1 MAGLAPIRQ
10 VVGRGVVI
18 HGDDIDT
25 DRIIPARYLRCV
37 TFDDLAEGLFA
48 DVRVDEDGRPTG
60 HPLDAPERAGATVML
75 SGRNFGCGS
84 SREHAPQSIARA
96 GFRAV
101 IAGSFAEIFFG
112 NATTLG
118 LVCLALDEADLAAVQ
133 AAVDTDPAAELSID
147 VAEASVR
154 VAGRT
159 YQGRLPDTASSALLA
174 GRYDPLAELLAADD
188 AIARVASAL
197 PYVGGAGAAR

>member
-48 DVRVDEDGRPTG
+48 DVRIDEDGRPTG
-60 HPLDAPERAGATVML
+60 HPLDAPERTGATVML
-75 SGRNFGCGS
+75 SGRNFACGS

-147 VAEASVR
+147 VADASVR

-159 YQGRLPDTASSALLA
+159 YQGRLPATASSALLA

-188 AIARVASAL
+188 AIARVASSL
-197 PYVGGAGAAR
+197 PYVDGAGGAR